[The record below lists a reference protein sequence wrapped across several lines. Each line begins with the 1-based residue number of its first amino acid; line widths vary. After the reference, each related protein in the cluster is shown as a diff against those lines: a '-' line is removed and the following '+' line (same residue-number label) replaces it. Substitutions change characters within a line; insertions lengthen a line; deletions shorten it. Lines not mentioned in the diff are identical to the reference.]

1 MITWTNPKKGFKSLK
16 VIVGYEKRPELGAAE
31 PVAYATI
38 TFVDNEGNGSLVSE
52 TGSLKKMLS
61 TILEQLDKV
70 ETLKITVTY

>member
-16 VIVGYEKRPELGAAE
+16 VIAVYEKRPELVAAE
-31 PVAYATI
+31 PVAHATI

-52 TGSLKKMLS
+52 TGSLKEMLY